1 MDRRPLGSID
11 PNSIRETELHT
22 ECRRRRDRESLYSP
36 RHDRERDAA
45 RQRAA
50 ATRRK
55 ETDEARAERLRA
67 NRQRIA
73 TRRQQE
79 TTQAREARCVCIR
92 PGLCLSVCFSV
103 LRALVACNQS
113 LVAIEFSQHR
123 HRSFRLVIASLRL
136 DQRHKDEYSENILKR
151 RLVLPPPTH
160 KQAAGEPTKRSYKA
174 PAGDITSDRGCLLYT
189 SPSPRDL
196 STSRMPSS
204 A

>member
-1 MDRRPLGSID
+1 MESRVDRRPLRSID

-67 NRQRIA
+67 NQQRIA

-92 PGLCLSVCFSV
+92 PALCLSVCFSV
-103 LRALVACNQS
+103 LRALVVCKQS

-123 HRSFRLVIASLRL
+123 LRSFRLVIASLQIGPTV
-136 DQRHKDEYSENILKR
+136 QRTAQLKHLETTLRTPPAHTRTGCGRTDKDKLRGASAR
-151 RLVLPPPTH
+151 RRRCSSRD
-160 KQAAGEPTKRSYKA
+160 AARSCA
-174 PAGDITSDRGCLLYT
+174 
-189 SPSPRDL
+189 L
-196 STSRMPSS
+196 STSRAGS
-204 A
+204 

>member
-1 MDRRPLGSID
+1 MDRVVRVTTAASETEGVAAVSCMESHINRRQLGSID

-79 TTQAREARCVCIR
+79 TTQAREAR
-92 PGLCLSVCFSV
+92 
-103 LRALVACNQS
+103 
-113 LVAIEFSQHR
+113 
-123 HRSFRLVIASLRL
+123 
-136 DQRHKDEYSENILKR
+136 
-151 RLVLPPPTH
+151 
-160 KQAAGEPTKRSYKA
+160 
-174 PAGDITSDRGCLLYT
+174 
-189 SPSPRDL
+189 
-196 STSRMPSS
+196 
-204 A
+204 